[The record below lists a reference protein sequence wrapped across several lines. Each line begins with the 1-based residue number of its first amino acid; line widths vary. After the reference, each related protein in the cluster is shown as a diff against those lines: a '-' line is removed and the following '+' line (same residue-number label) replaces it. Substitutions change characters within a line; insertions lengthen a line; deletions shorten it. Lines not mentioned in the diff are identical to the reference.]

1 MPYALC
7 ALLCGRHKMQGQTR
21 AAGFLET
28 HPNFNLSQWKYGR
41 LRESEENRT
50 RLYNDSGQLVKEI
63 DFFGKSDQGDLKRV
77 ETVKAG
83 LYWFVW
89 INYYPE
95 SQLND
100 DGEVN
105 TNYEHLFSPA

>member
-1 MPYALC
+1 LWDNIVASYDPIY
-7 ALLCGRHKMQGQTR
+7 
-21 AAGFLET
+21 
-28 HPNFNLSQWKYGR
+28 
-41 LRESEENRT
+41 ESVNIW
-50 RLYNDSGQLVKEI
+50 YNDSGQLVKEI

-105 TNYEHLFSPA
+105 TNYEHLFGPA